1 MSMNGH
7 LPTIIQGVFGV
18 GIIGFVWKIAADNA
32 KATDTIFRR
41 FDEYKETVKREHVT
55 KDVCGLVQQ
64 NVLNKIEQNSNTLTE
79 IKADVKELV
88 TAKRNGG

>member
-7 LPTIIQGVFGV
+7 LPTVIQGVFSI

-32 KATDTIFRR
+32 KSTSTIFKR
-41 FDEYKETVKREHVT
+41 FDEYKKTVKDEHVT
-55 KDVCGLVQQ
+55 KDVCDLVRTQ
-64 NVLNKIEQNSNTLTE
+64 LGDDIKE
-79 IKADVKELV
+79 IKMDVKELV